1 MLTARRTTP
10 GTCRTVMS
18 LYLAALDHT
27 KPVDQATAL
36 QAARHTELQ
45 LASLDREVAAV
56 YIADAASTLRT
67 DPDLH
72 RARLAWARG
81 LANHTVRP

>member
-1 MLTARRTTP
+1 MLTALRTAP

-18 LYLAALDHT
+18 LYLASLDHT
-27 KPVDQATAL
+27 KPVDHATAM

-45 LASLDREVAAV
+45 LASLNRPVAVA
-56 YIADAASTLRT
+56 YIADATTNLRT

-72 RARLAWARG
+72 RTRLAWARG
-81 LANHTVRP
+81 LADPTVRP

>member
-1 MLTARRTTP
+1 MLTARPAP

-18 LYLAALDHT
+18 LYLATLDHT
-27 KPVDQATAL
+27 EPVDPATAI

-45 LASLDREVAAV
+45 LASLNRNVATA
-56 YIADAASTLRT
+56 YIADAATTLRT

-81 LANHTVRP
+81 LADHTARP